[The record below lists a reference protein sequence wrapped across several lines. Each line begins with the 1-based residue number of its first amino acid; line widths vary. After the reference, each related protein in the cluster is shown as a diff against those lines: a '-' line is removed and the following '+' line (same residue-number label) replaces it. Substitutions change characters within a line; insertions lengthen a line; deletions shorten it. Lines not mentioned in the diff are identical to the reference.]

1 MLWQK
6 RADRKKSWRS
16 EKCWTQAR
24 EEERSNTTRRKLMT
38 DEDDSCLGGYKR
50 PMIVSILLS
59 SPCRETRLTEA
70 LDNVCERILQYNVH
84 TERPG
89 SLRYAKVKSASQ
101 VLEYLQKSCSGKRP
115 TSLFLCVA
123 GYESDHDNSEEPG
136 QQRSEGGTGSAV
148 RAVGRTVCRGVG
160 HEEAGRA
167 QHLLKVD
174 VITNADLSVVLINP
188 CVVSVRRCWSTT
200 RRW

>member
-1 MLWQK
+1 MSLVI
-6 RADRKKSWRS
+6 RS
-16 EKCWTQAR
+16 IL
-24 EEERSNTTRRKLMT
+24 SSRRLQINFT
-38 DEDDSCLGGYKR
+38 
-50 PMIVSILLS
+50 LLS

-70 LDNVCERILQYNVH
+70 LDNVCERILQYNIH
-84 TERPG
+84 SERPG

-115 TSLFLCVA
+115 TSLFLCAA

-136 QQRSEGGTGSAV
+136 QQRSEGGTRSAV
-148 RAVGRTVCRGVG
+148 RAVGRTVCRGDR

-174 VITNADLSVVLINP
+174 VLINADLSVVFINL
-188 CVVSVRRCWSTT
+188 CVVSVRRCWSTM
-200 RRW
+200 RRWWRTGTSIIRTRGWRTSSVRITSSRHQSEVDDFFS